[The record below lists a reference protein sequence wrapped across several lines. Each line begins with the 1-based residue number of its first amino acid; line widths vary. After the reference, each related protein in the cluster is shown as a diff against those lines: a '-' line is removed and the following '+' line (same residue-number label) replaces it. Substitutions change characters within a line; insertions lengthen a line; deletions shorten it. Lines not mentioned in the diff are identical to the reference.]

1 MAQILINPIFL
12 GFAAYS
18 IHKLEETLHDLPINL
33 SYNTNKWHHILEN
46 DRHNFNSRCGQHCV
60 EIVAQTVK
68 TKVTVVESN
77 ENIEEPE
84 VEDSGKCVHG
94 CTIMVRLKLVNK
106 VWQIGT
112 AWHEGDCLTG
122 GSNGGGFCQI
132 N

>member
-18 IHKLEETLHDLPINL
+18 IHKLEEILHDLPINL
-33 SYNTNKWHHILEN
+33 SYNANKWHHILEN
-46 DRHNFNSRCGQHCV
+46 ERHYFNLRCGQHCV
-60 EIVAQTVK
+60 ETVAQIVK
-68 TKVTVVESN
+68 GKVTMVESN

-84 VEDSGKCVHG
+84 VEDSGNCVHG

-112 AWHEGDCLTG
+112 AWHKGDCLAG
-122 GSNGGGFCQI
+122 
-132 N
+132 